1 MHHLPHLLVIMV
13 IIITVVMIVSTFD
26 VCVGEQLVHDNNNNN
41 DNSVVDVKDK
51 SDIDPQLVRMADPL
65 TCQPLNDWVYKPL
78 TYLY

>member
-1 MHHLPHLLVIMV
+1 MV

-26 VCVGEQLVHDNNNNN
+26 VCVGEQLVHDDNNNNN

-51 SDIDPQLVRMADPL
+51 SDIDPQLVRLADPL